1 MKILCHRGFWKKKSE
16 QNTLNSFESALI
28 QKFGIEI
35 DIRDF
40 NNEIVISHDA
50 PNKNSPKLK
59 ALLDIGL
66 HHDLPLAF
74 NIKSD
79 GITKELAKIIENFKV
94 SNYFC
99 FDMSIPQQLSYQ
111 TMGLTWYSRLS
122 DHIEEQ
128 VINKN
133 AQGIWLD
140 SFFNEWWNKDDLAKL
155 SVKKHIAIVSP
166 ELHGR
171 DHRSA
176 WEQIKGLR
184 DKKNIILCTDF
195 PNEAQ
200 DFFYD

>member
-1 MKILCHRGFWKKKSE
+1 MKILCHRGFWKQKSE
-16 QNTLNSFESALI
+16 QNTLDSFKLAFI

-35 DIRDF
+35 DVRDF
-40 NNEIVISHDA
+40 NKEIVISHDT
-50 PNKNSPKLK
+50 PSKNSPKLR
-59 ALLDIGL
+59 ALLDEGL
-66 HHDLPLAF
+66 HHDLLLAF

-79 GITKELAKIIENFKV
+79 GISEELEKIIKDFKI

-99 FDMSIPQQLSYQ
+99 FDMSIPQQVNYQ
-111 TMGLTWYSRLS
+111 NKGLVWYSRLS

-133 AQGIWLD
+133 SHGIWLD
-140 SFFNEWWNKDDLAKL
+140 SFFNDWWNKDELIKL
-155 SVKKHIAIVSP
+155 TKKKQVAIVSP

-171 DHRSA
+171 DHRA
-176 WEQIKGLR
+176 IWDQIKSL
-184 DKKNIILCTDF
+184 KEQKNIILCTDL